1 MEQKLMAGCLDGIRV
16 IDLGRYQAGPRCPLI
31 LGDLGAEIIKVEAA
45 PDGDESRRLGM
56 VYWQQY
62 NRGKKSITLNLR
74 SSTGKQILRE
84 LVVKSDMVLQN
95 FSPGVMDEMGFGY
108 SVLRELNPGIIL
120 INVSGFGQYGPYR
133 DRRAFD
139 PIGQAMAGVMFD
151 TGTEDEPPVRCGPPI
166 IDRITALHA
175 TIGALAALHRR
186 DMTGIGQ
193 ALDVCLLDSAF
204 TLTEIPI
211 AEYLTT
217 GREPRRHGN
226 AAGALSPANTY
237 RARDGWVYIIAVQQK
252 MWERFCRAAGRQDL
266 TEDPHAA
273 SVQSRGSNKDWI
285 DEQVA
290 SWVKDRTVAEVV
302 EKLAPA
308 GVPVAPVQTIAQAA
322 HDPHLWERQML
333 VETDDR
339 KGGKTYVAGLTVKF
353 SDTPGKIGPIPLP
366 GEHNQEIYCALL
378 GHAPSELA
386 KWRTE
391 GVI

>member
-1 MEQKLMAGCLDGIRV
+1 MAGCLDGIRV
-16 IDLGRYQAGPRCPLI
+16 IDLGRYQAGPRCSLI
-31 LGDLGAEIIKVEAA
+31 LGDLGAEVIKVEAA

-56 VYWQQY
+56 VYWSQY

-74 SSTGKQILRE
+74 SEPGKVILRE
-84 LVVKSDMVLQN
+84 LVLKSDMVLQN

-108 SVLRELNPGIIL
+108 AALKELNPGIIL

-133 DRRAFD
+133 NRRAFD

-151 TGTEDEPPVRCGPPI
+151 TGSEDGPPVRCGPPI

-211 AEYLTT
+211 AQYLTT
-217 GREPRRHGN
+217 GREPQRNGN
-226 AAGALSPANTY
+226 RSGALSPANTY
-237 RARDGWVYIIAVQQK
+237 RARDGWVYIIAVQQR
-252 MWERFCRAAGRQDL
+252 MWERFCRAAGREEL
-266 TEDPHAA
+266 AEDPRAS
-273 SVQSRGSNKDWI
+273 SVQSRASNSDWV
-285 DEQVA
+285 DDQVA
-290 SWVKDRTVAEVV
+290 SWVKDRTVAEIV

-333 VETDDR
+333 VETDDQSR
-339 KGGKTYVAGLTVKF
+339 GKTYVAGLTIKF
-353 SDTPGKIGPIPLP
+353 SDTPGAVGRIPTP
-366 GEHNQEIYCALL
+366 GEHNEEIYCGLL
-378 GHAPSELA
+378 GHNRSELE
-386 KWRTE
+386 KWRDQ